1 MTRQD
6 SVNLAKRFSAS
17 RDVLD
22 AISMMADTDEDESTP
37 SSDRAPVALADAGW
51 TRDPAEGD
59 PPGFWVELAT
69 RHSPPASDCGCSR
82 FGETPRRE
90 EGWVLGRV
98 WGYEGLRVAE
108 SNTEAAQI

>member
-1 MTRQD
+1 MFSDSSGLSAVQRVVQPARRPDATRR
-6 SVNLAKRFSAS
+6 LYLWLK
-17 RDVLD
+17 
-22 AISMMADTDEDESTP
+22 
-37 SSDRAPVALADAGW
+37 SDRAPVALADAGW